1 MFNIPPFSSS
11 RESKL
16 LEQLRENPQLFE
28 RFESI
33 LALAREDN
41 STDVRSADEVEFALI
56 EQLRQL
62 GNETLTHWAVSAEE
76 KVSEKLKA
84 SHTGPIQQREKKRSS
99 GGAHMDSLKLKN
111 ACGAATPKATFECC
125 LKR

>member
-1 MFNIPPFSSS
+1 MPNTQESPSA

-33 LALAREDN
+33 LALAREDDG
-41 STDVRSADEVEFALI
+41 TDVRSADEVEFALI

-62 GNETLTHWAVSAEE
+62 GNETLTNWAGSAEA
-76 KVSEKLKA
+76 KVSNELKA
-84 SHTGPIQQREKKRSS
+84 REDSVQQREKK
-99 GGAHMDSLKLKN
+99 H
-111 ACGAATPKATFECC
+111 
-125 LKR
+125 